1 MKSSLYVAIFNF
13 ICCLIISAT
22 GGNMGWAFA
31 NLILGFI
38 NLTIYDRGC

>member
-1 MKSSLYVAIFNF
+1 MKANLYVAIFNF
-13 ICCLIISAT
+13 ICCLISAI

-38 NLTIYDRGC
+38 NLAIYDRGC

>member
-13 ICCLIISAT
+13 ICCLICAMD
-22 GGNMGWAFA
+22 GNMGLAFA